1 MDIHFYIWTKT
12 HTVMTEVSDHLT
24 KTATNQI
31 KSSKN
36 QLYIPGFEQHLI
48 SWLKH
53 YRKFLIKFLSLREV
67 QITK

>member
-1 MDIHFYIWTKT
+1 
-12 HTVMTEVSDHLT
+12 MTEVSDHLT

-36 QLYIPGFEQHLI
+36 QLYIPGFEQYLI